1 LTKKNEEYEPTY
13 RKLFAQ
19 GELQER
25 ASKARDALAHC
36 TLCPHRCGVDR
47 LQDEREGI
55 CRGGRAALVSSAFPH
70 FGEERCLSGYQG
82 SGTLFFGGCNLQ
94 CIFCQN
100 YELSHQDEGRELSAP
115 SLSRLML
122 LLQEKGCHNINFV
135 TPSHVV
141 PQILEALCL
150 AIPEGLR
157 LPLVYNTGGYD
168 AAKTLAW
175 LEGVVDIYMPDLKYG
190 QRHRAEQLSGV
201 ADYPEVSQ
209 EAVRIMHRQ
218 VGDLQ
223 LNKEQLATRGL
234 LIRHLVLPGGLAGTR
249 AVMRFLATEISAE
262 TYINIMGQ
270 YHPAWQ
276 AHQIKHLNRS
286 LHFLELEEAYQI
298 AVDEGLHRFDEGLLG
313 RLRGSF

>member
-1 LTKKNEEYEPTY
+1 
-13 RKLFAQ
+13 
-19 GELQER
+19 
-25 ASKARDALAHC
+25 
-36 TLCPHRCGVDR
+36 
-47 LQDEREGI
+47 
-55 CRGGRAALVSSAFPH
+55 
-70 FGEERCLSGYQG
+70 
-82 SGTLFFGGCNLQ
+82 
-94 CIFCQN
+94 
-100 YELSHQDEGRELSAP
+100 
-115 SLSRLML
+115 ML